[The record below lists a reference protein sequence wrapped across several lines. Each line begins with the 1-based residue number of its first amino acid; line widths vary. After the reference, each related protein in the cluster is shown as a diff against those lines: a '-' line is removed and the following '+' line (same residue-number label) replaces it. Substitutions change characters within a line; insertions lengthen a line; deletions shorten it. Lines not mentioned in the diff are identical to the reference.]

1 MTQRG
6 IKQVL
11 TERYYSWQD
20 AKVVAENDPEVNLKS
35 RKPYRRSSLY
45 QKEQSLFEEQTEDS
59 TEEKA
64 LKALPE
70 TASLPEPTPESK
82 SAAGPTA

>member
-20 AKVVAENDPEVNLKS
+20 AKVVAEKDPEVNLKS

-59 TEEKA
+59 TEEA
-64 LKALPE
+64 LKTLPE
-70 TASLPEPTPESK
+70 NASLPEPTPESK
-82 SAAGPTA
+82 PAARATA